1 MASSCLE
8 SNGIFAA
15 SLKSLLPSLEV
26 EQLASTIVGL
36 QQEDA

>member
-1 MASSCLE
+1 MVTCYFSY
-8 SNGIFAA
+8 IFAA
-15 SLKSLLPSLEV
+15 SPKSLLPSLEV

>member
-1 MASSCLE
+1 MVTCYFSY
-8 SNGIFAA
+8 IFAA
-15 SLKSLLPSLEV
+15 SLKSLLPSLDV